1 MGRKDVVSRQY
12 LSSDE
17 VFADVV
23 NLALYEGER
32 IVQASDLV
40 ELDST
45 EEIAV
50 TLEESL
56 KVHIWCGHGVVKI
69 CIIYGEVSTVCR

>member
-1 MGRKDVVSRQY
+1 M
-12 LSSDE
+12 
-17 VFADVV
+17 FADVV

-56 KVHIWCGHGVVKI
+56 KKRTGNRKQTHVWR
-69 CIIYGEVSTVCR
+69 SFNSM